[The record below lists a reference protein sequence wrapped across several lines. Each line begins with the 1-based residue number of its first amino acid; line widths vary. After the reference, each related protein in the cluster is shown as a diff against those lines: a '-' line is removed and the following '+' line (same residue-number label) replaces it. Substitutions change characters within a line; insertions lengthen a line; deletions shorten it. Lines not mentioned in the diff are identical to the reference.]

1 MQEKE
6 TPLGLDALA
15 GESHKGVD
23 DAAALPNRL
32 GRYSRAHHRAID
44 MANFARLA
52 GDVKTAGKLESCGQ
66 HLLFRDY
73 FTVGKVRLH
82 AANFCQKHLL
92 CPLCAIR
99 RGAKLVRSYLE
110 RVEVVSR
117 AKPELRP
124 YLVTLTVKNGESLS
138 ERFRHLHRCMA
149 KMTQAR
155 RSYLRNKGP
164 HVEMAKA
171 VGGVASY
178 EFKRGRH
185 SELWHPHTH
194 AVWLCYEA
202 PDPEKLSREW
212 HITTGDSY
220 IVDVR
225 PINQADPVSGFLEV
239 FKYAVKFSD
248 LPLLDN
254 WEGWRTLSN
263 RRLVFSFGDLFGV
276 AVPNNLADESLDELP
291 YVELLYRFW
300 KGAGYSLVKTTS
312 TPNPKASATHRNPR
326 VPSSLATVET

>member
-1 MQEKE
+1 MSKKE
-6 TPLGLDALA
+6 NPLGLDALA
-15 GESHKGVD
+15 GESHKGAD

-32 GRYSRAHHRAID
+32 DRYSRAHHRAID
-44 MANFARLA
+44 MANFARSA
-52 GDVKTAGKLESCGQ
+52 GDVKTAAKLEHCGQ

-99 RGAKLVRSYLE
+99 RGAKLVSSYLE
-110 RVEVVSR
+110 RFEFVSH
-117 AKPELRP
+117 AKPTLRP
-124 YLVTLTVKNGESLS
+124 YLVTLTVKNGDSLS
-138 ERFRHLHRCMA
+138 ERFRHLHRSMA

-155 RSYLRNKGP
+155 RSYLRAKGP

-178 EFKRGRH
+178 EFKRGGR
-185 SELWHPHTH
+185 SGLWHPHTH

-202 PDPEKLSREW
+202 PDPIKLSREW
-212 HITTGDSY
+212 LGITGDSY

-225 PINQADPVSGFLEV
+225 AINQDDPVGGFLEV

-248 LPLLDN
+248 LPLGDN
-254 WEGWRTLSN
+254 WEGWKALAG

-276 AVPNNLADESLDELP
+276 VVPENLTDELLDDLP
-291 YVELLYRFW
+291 YIEMLYRFW
-300 KGAGYSLVKTTS
+300 KEAGYSLIKTTHPFP
-312 TPNPKASATHRNPR
+312 T
-326 VPSSLATVET
+326 